1 MSSAEKFLAECKR
14 RLGEALDLDRGYLE
28 NLGYRK
34 ITVEL
39 TANGQLEPEYV
50 SISGPGLI
58 VPEGPGYRMVETVLK
73 DLAKDGIHGIVVR
86 RVW

>member
-14 RLGEALDLDRGYLE
+14 RLGESLDLDSMHLE
-28 NLGYRK
+28 NLGYRE

-39 TANGQLEPEYV
+39 SENGQAKPDYV
-50 SISGPGLI
+50 VIYGPGHGAL
-58 VPEGPGYRMVETVLK
+58 EGLGYRMVETVLR
-73 DLAKDGIHGIVVR
+73 DLAKDGIDGMVVR